1 MKRLSDEFSDH
12 TKVVSERSDDL
23 GDEIMITVPEF
34 LLTHPGWRERV
45 LFVDEFES
53 VSSPDAEIN

>member
-1 MKRLSDEFSDH
+1 
-12 TKVVSERSDDL
+12 VSERSDDL

-53 VSSPDAEIN
+53 VSTPDAEIN